1 MLQARGA
8 ASALALAENLTYGD
22 DDDRYNYSETG
33 WRVLPLDQ
41 NKKIFCAWLTK

>member
-1 MLQARGA
+1 VSFEAGSALLLLLFVMLQARGA

-33 WRVLPLDQ
+33 
-41 NKKIFCAWLTK
+41 